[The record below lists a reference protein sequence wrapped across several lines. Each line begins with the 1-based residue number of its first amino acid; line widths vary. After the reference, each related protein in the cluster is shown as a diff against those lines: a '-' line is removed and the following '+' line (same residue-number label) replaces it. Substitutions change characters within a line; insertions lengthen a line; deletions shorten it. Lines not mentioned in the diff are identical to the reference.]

1 MDNMWEPI
9 KDNGHG
15 FKRGEICLLSIG
27 DRCGKSK
34 IGQVPQDFSKY
45 EMDNGFKDTY
55 QKTLEAVTKER
66 VNILD
71 ECLFSYL
78 AIVQKWDV
86 EKVKL
91 YLKNAKNVKVKGA
104 EFLKR
109 VNMLQGH
116 DLEYWYFKD
125 DLIMVTNK
133 ITLEIYQV
141 GDWING
147 K

>member
-9 KDNGHG
+9 KDNGYD
-15 FKRGEICLLSIG
+15 C
-27 DRCGKSK
+27 
-34 IGQVPQDFSKY
+34 
-45 EMDNGFKDTY
+45 KDTY
-55 QKTLEAVTKER
+55 RKVLEAVTKER
-66 VNILD
+66 VNALD

-91 YLKNAKNVKVKGA
+91 YLKNTKNVKVKGA
-104 EFLKR
+104 EFFKR
-109 VNMLQGH
+109 VNRQGH